1 MSDFVIPGS
10 AAPNNLHF
18 PPHVKATLVEKDVFN
33 ICERLAEIDKSLF
46 VIAVEGDRDCAFVI
60 MEHCA
65 DGTDRLVWK
74 AKELDARA
82 VEKAEKLRAVPFEH
96 RFKAI
101 ADQIDK
107 EEQEQREHD
116 LDELYERLG
125 APMLRELE
133 RTNFI
138 DRKSKTV
145 LPLTNKTAQ
154 RHRLPSNLR
163 LD

>member
-1 MSDFVIPGS
+1 MSGFVIPGS

-18 PPHVKATLVEKDVFN
+18 GPNVKATLVEQDVYS
-33 ICERLAEIDKSLF
+33 ICERLAEVDPALF
-46 VIAVEGDRDCAFVI
+46 VIAVEGDKTCAYVI

-74 AKELDARA
+74 AKELDARV
-82 VEKAEKLRAVPFEH
+82 VEKAERLRSIPFEH

-101 ADQIDK
+101 EEQIDK
-107 EEQEQREHD
+107 EEQEQREAD

>member
-1 MSDFVIPGS
+1 MSGFVIPGS

-18 PPHVKATLVEKDVFN
+18 GPNVKATLVEQDVYN
-33 ICERLAEIDKSLF
+33 ICERLQEVDPALF
-46 VIAVEGDRDCAFVI
+46 IIAVEDDKDCAFVI

-74 AKELDARA
+74 AKELDPRV
-82 VEKAEKLRAVPFEH
+82 VEKAERLRSIPFEH

-101 ADQIDK
+101 EEQIDK
-107 EEQEQREHD
+107 DEAEQRELEHE
-116 LDELYERLG
+116 ELYEKLG

-138 DRKSKTV
+138 DRRRKMV
-145 LPLTNKTAQ
+145 LPLSNKIAE
-154 RHRLPSNLR
+154 RHRNR
-163 LD
+163 LKLD